1 MNNEMI
7 VDIAFVF
14 VAIVLISLVI
24 YAFIKQ
30 LKKVF
35 IFLVICVTLYFG
47 YLFVNRDSS
56 FLEDVR
62 MYREYIEETWILDW
76 EELLNFFNNKKND
89 KE

>member
-7 VDIAFVF
+7 IDIVFVF
-14 VAIVLISLVI
+14 IAIVLISLVI

-35 IFLVICVTLYFG
+35 IFLVICITLYFG
-47 YLFVNRDSS
+47 YLFINKDSS
-56 FLEDVR
+56 FLQDIR

-76 EELLNFFNNKKND
+76 EQLLNFFNNNKND

>member
-1 MNNEMI
+1 MI

-76 EELLNFFNNKKND
+76 EELLNFLNNKKND

>member
-1 MNNEMI
+1 MI